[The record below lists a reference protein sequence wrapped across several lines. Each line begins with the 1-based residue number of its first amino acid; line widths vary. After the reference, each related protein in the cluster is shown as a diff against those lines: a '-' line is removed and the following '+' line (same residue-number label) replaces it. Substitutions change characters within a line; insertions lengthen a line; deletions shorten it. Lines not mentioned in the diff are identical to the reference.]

1 MWWTALIMGLAG
13 SLHCAGMCSPLA
25 MAVTSQKPFLL
36 NKIIYNSG
44 RIFTYGILGAIAAS
58 FGSVFMITP
67 YQGIVSFIIGAVF
80 LLIGIGAISGVRIP
94 FLTGA
99 LNNFTGHLK
108 KHFHYWLNKKT
119 NLAVL
124 FMGMLNGLLPCGL
137 TYLAMTYCFILP
149 SASEGFW
156 FMILFG
162 VGTWPVMIGFTWL
175 LSIGFG
181 KIKVNYQRIT
191 TVVFIMIGAWLL
203 ARVMINHPMDNHLH
217 LFGKTT
223 TEEVICP

>member
-1 MWWTALIMGLAG
+1 MWWTALIMGFAG

-25 MAVTSQKPFLL
+25 MAVTSPKPFMLI
-36 NKIIYNSG
+36 KIMYNSG
-44 RIFTYGILGAIAAS
+44 RIFTYGILGAIAAG

-80 LLIGIGAISGVRIP
+80 LLIGIGAISGIRIP
-94 FLTGA
+94 FLTA
-99 LNNFTGHLK
+99 VLNNFTGHLK
-108 KHFHYWLNKKT
+108 KQFHFWLNKKT
-119 NLAVL
+119 HFAVL

-137 TYLAMTYCFILP
+137 TYLALTYCFIMP
-149 SASEGFW
+149 APSEGFW

-191 TVVFIMIGAWLL
+191 TIVFIMIGAWLL

>member
-1 MWWTALIMGLAG
+1 MWWTALVMGFAG

-36 NKIIYNSG
+36 HKITYNTG
-44 RIFTYGILGAIAAS
+44 RILTYGILGMIAAS
-58 FGSVFMITP
+58 FGSLFMITP
-67 YQGIVSFIIGAVF
+67 WQGIISFAVGALF
-80 LLIGIGAISGVRIP
+80 LLMGIGAISGVRIP
-94 FLTGA
+94 FITTA
-99 LNNFTGHLK
+99 LHRFTSRLKNLFNFWLK
-108 KHFHYWLNKKT
+108 KKNSF
-119 NLAVL
+119 AVL
-124 FMGMLNGLLPCGL
+124 IMGMLNGLLPCGL
-137 TYLAMTYCFILP
+137 TYLAMTYCFIMP
-149 SASEGFW
+149 SMMEGFW

-191 TVVFIMIGAWLL
+191 TVVFIMIGVWLV

-217 LFGKTT
+217 LFGKTI

>member
-1 MWWTALIMGLAG
+1 MWWTALIMGFAG

-36 NKIIYNSG
+36 SKVIYNSG

-58 FGSVFMITP
+58 FGSLFMITP
-67 YQGIVSFIIGAVF
+67 YQGIISFVIGALF
-80 LLIGIGAISGVRIP
+80 LLMGIGAISGVRIP
-94 FLTGA
+94 YITTA
-99 LNNFTGHLK
+99 LNRFTGRLKNLFNFWLK
-108 KHFHYWLNKKT
+108 KKN

-124 FMGMLNGLLPCGL
+124 IMGMLNGLLPCGL
-137 TYLAMTYCFILP
+137 TYLALTYCFIMP
-149 SASEGFW
+149 SVSEGFW

-162 VGTWPVMIGFTWL
+162 AGTWPVMIGFTWL

-203 ARVMINHPMDNHLH
+203 ARVMINQSMDNHLR
-217 LFGKTT
+217 LSGKAT

>member
-1 MWWTALIMGLAG
+1 MWWTALLMGFAG

-36 NKIIYNSG
+36 TKITYNTG
-44 RIFTYGILGAIAAS
+44 RILTYGILGAIAAS
-58 FGSVFMITP
+58 FGSLFMITP
-67 YQGIVSFIIGAVF
+67 WQGIISFAIGALF
-80 LLIGIGAISGVRIP
+80 LLMGIGAISGVHIP
-94 FLTGA
+94 LITIA
-99 LNNFTGHLK
+99 LNRFTSRLKNLFNFWLK
-108 KHFHYWLNKKT
+108 KKNSF
-119 NLAVL
+119 AVL
-124 FMGMLNGLLPCGL
+124 IMGMLNGLLPCGL
-137 TYLAMTYCFILP
+137 TYLAMTYCFIMP
-149 SASEGFW
+149 SMMEGFW

-162 VGTWPVMIGFTWL
+162 AGTWPVMIGFTWL

-191 TVVFIMIGAWLL
+191 TVVFIMIGAWLV
-203 ARVMINHPMDNHLH
+203 ARVMINQSMDSHLH

>member
-1 MWWTALIMGLAG
+1 
-13 SLHCAGMCSPLA
+13 

-36 NKIIYNSG
+36 HKITYNTG
-44 RIFTYGILGAIAAS
+44 RILTYGILGMIAAS
-58 FGSVFMITP
+58 FGSLFMITP
-67 YQGIVSFIIGAVF
+67 WQGIISFAVGALF

-94 FLTGA
+94 FITTTLHRFTSR
-99 LNNFTGHLK
+99 LKNLFNFWLK
-108 KHFHYWLNKKT
+108 KKNSF
-119 NLAVL
+119 AVL
-124 FMGMLNGLLPCGL
+124 IMGMLNGLLPCGL
-137 TYLAMTYCFILP
+137 TYLAMTYCFIMP
-149 SASEGFW
+149 SMMEGFW

-162 VGTWPVMIGFTWL
+162 AGTWPVMIGFTWL

-191 TVVFIMIGAWLL
+191 TVVFIMIGVWLV

-217 LFGKTT
+217 LFGKTI

>member
-1 MWWTALIMGLAG
+1 MWWTALIMGFAG
-13 SLHCAGMCSPLA
+13 SVHCAGMCSPLA

-58 FGSVFMITP
+58 FGSLFMITP
-67 YQGIVSFIIGAVF
+67 YQGVISFIVGAVF
-80 LLIGIGAISGVRIP
+80 LLMGIGAISGVRIP
-94 FLTGA
+94 FVTEA
-99 LNNFTGHLK
+99 LNSFTHRLKNLFNFWLK
-108 KHFHYWLNKKT
+108 KKNNIAMLI
-119 NLAVL
+119 
-124 FMGMLNGLLPCGL
+124 MGMLNGLLPCGL
-137 TYLAMTYCFILP
+137 TYLAMTYCFIMP
-149 SASEGFW
+149 SMMEGFW

-162 VGTWPVMIGFTWL
+162 AGTWPVMIGFTWL
-175 LSIGFG
+175 LGIGFG

-191 TVVFIMIGAWLL
+191 TIVFITIGVWLL
-203 ARVMINHPMDNHLH
+203 ARVMISQPMDNHLH

>member
-1 MWWTALIMGLAG
+1 MWWTALVMGFAG

-25 MAVTSQKPFLL
+25 MAITSQRPFLF

-58 FGSVFMITP
+58 FGSLFMITP
-67 YQGIVSFIIGAVF
+67 YQGVISFIVGALF
-80 LLIGIGAISGVRIP
+80 LLMGIGAISGVRIP
-94 FLTGA
+94 FITATLT
-99 LNNFTGHLK
+99 NFTGRLKSLFNFWLK
-108 KHFHYWLNKKT
+108 KKN

-124 FMGMLNGLLPCGL
+124 IMGMLNGLLPCGL
-137 TYLAMTYCFILP
+137 TYLAMTYCFIMP
-149 SASEGFW
+149 SMWEGFW
-156 FMILFG
+156 FMMLFG

-175 LSIGFG
+175 LGKGFG

-191 TVVFIMIGAWLL
+191 TVVFIMLGVWLL
-203 ARVMINHPMDNHLH
+203 ARVVINQPMDHHLH
-217 LFGKTT
+217 LFGNTS

>member
-1 MWWTALIMGLAG
+1 MWWTALIMGFAG

-25 MAVTSQKPFLL
+25 MAVTSKKPFMI

-44 RIFTYGILGAIAAS
+44 RIFTYGVLGSIAAS
-58 FGSVFMITP
+58 FGSLFMITP
-67 YQGIVSFIIGAVF
+67 YQGVISFVVGALF
-80 LLIGIGAISGVRIP
+80 LLMGIGAISGLHIP
-94 FLTGA
+94 FITAA
-99 LNNFTGHLK
+99 LNNFTTRLKGFFNFWLK
-108 KHFHYWLNKKT
+108 KNN

-124 FMGMLNGLLPCGL
+124 IMGMLNGLLPCGL
-137 TYLAMTYCFILP
+137 TYLAMTYCFIMP
-149 SASEGFW
+149 SMTEGFW

-162 VGTWPVMIGFTWL
+162 LGTWPVMIGFTWL
-175 LSIGFG
+175 LGIGFG

-191 TVVFIMIGAWLL
+191 TVVFIMIGVWLL
-203 ARVMINHPMDNHLH
+203 ARVTINQSMDNHLH

>member
-1 MWWTALIMGLAG
+1 MWWTALIMGFAG

-36 NKIIYNSG
+36 NNVIYNSG

-58 FGSVFMITP
+58 FGSLFMIAP
-67 YQGIVSFIIGAVF
+67 YQGIISFVIGALF
-80 LLIGIGAISGVRIP
+80 LLMGIGTISGVRIP
-94 FLTGA
+94 FITTA
-99 LNNFTGHLK
+99 LNSFTGRLKNLFNFWLK
-108 KHFHYWLNKKT
+108 KKN
-119 NLAVL
+119 NLSVL
-124 FMGMLNGLLPCGL
+124 IMGMLNGLLPCGL
-137 TYLAMTYCFILP
+137 TYLALTYCFIMP
-149 SASEGFW
+149 SSSEGFLY
-156 FMILFG
+156 MILFG
-162 VGTWPVMIGFTWL
+162 AGTWPVMIGFTWL

-191 TVVFIMIGAWLL
+191 TVVFIMIGVWLV
-203 ARVMINHPMDNHLH
+203 ARVMINQSMDNHLH

>member
-1 MWWTALIMGLAG
+1 MWWTALIMGFAG

-25 MAVTSQKPFLL
+25 MAVTSQKPFLI

-58 FGSVFMITP
+58 FGSLFMIAP
-67 YQGIVSFIIGAVF
+67 YQGIISLVMGALF
-80 LLIGIGAISGVRIP
+80 LLMGIGAISGVRIP
-94 FLTGA
+94 FVTAA
-99 LNNFTGHLK
+99 LNSFTARLKNLFNFWLK
-108 KHFHYWLNKKT
+108 KKN

-124 FMGMLNGLLPCGL
+124 IMGMLNGLLPCGL
-137 TYLAMTYCFILP
+137 TYLALTYCFIMP
-149 SASEGFW
+149 STGEGFW

-162 VGTWPVMIGFTWL
+162 AGTWPVMIGFTWL

-191 TVVFIMIGAWLL
+191 TVVFILIGIWLV
-203 ARVMINHPMDNHLH
+203 ARVMVNHSMDNHLN